1 MNDLEPHANRIA
13 YENET
18 ILVDSDD
25 DVEGH
30 GILGVAAAV
39 VVMAG
44 SAGGTFVATSGS
56 ALAPEPARLTASLSG
71 GNGAAAAAYYVN
83 TDQPTNVVKW
93 PGTYLYNTTLAPGTP
108 CSPYDLAEGA
118 EAMRVI
124 QATGNYRK
132 CV

>member
-1 MNDLEPHANRIA
+1 MNDLEPHAIRIA

-44 SAGGTFVATSGS
+44 SAGGTFLATSGS
-56 ALAPEPARLTASLSG
+56 ALAPEPARLTAELTGSNGSSG
-71 GNGAAAAAYYVN
+71 AAYYIN
-83 TDQPTNVVKW
+83 TNQQTNVVKW
-93 PGTYLYNTTLAPGTP
+93 PGTYMYNTTLAPGTP

-118 EAMRVI
+118 EATRVI

-132 CV
+132 CI